1 MSDGFEHTT
10 TIDLAAP
17 PARVFRALSD
27 GDELRAWFASD
38 AAVDARLGGT
48 YHFWGS
54 ATLGA
59 PSRAEATQTLTHFE
73 AGRALAFAWTLQG
86 VPTEVSYR
94 VTGDGD
100 ASKLEVRHAIRGA
113 LPYRRPDHVVSDLWR
128 ILGGNLGEHLRG
140 SGGVV
145 LPDFSSGHPE
155 VRASIEIA
163 APPAKVWRALT
174 EPALLDQW
182 LGGAAKVDLPAG
194 AYSYGWT
201 YEVEGRR
208 VAGGPTR
215 IIEMVEHHRQ
225 AVDAHHLGARA
236 AGRRH
241 PHPGHH
247 APHRVRA
254 PGGPQRLPAGLGPL
268 HGRAARGRA
277 GSLAAGHSDQRRSE
291 KTWKAPAVSTKNWRF
306 TPLHGS
312 GS

>member
-38 AAVDARLGGT
+38 AAVDARPGGT

-215 IIEMVEHHRQ
+215 IIEMVEHHRLVTDWPDWRG
-225 AVDAHHLGARA
+225 APDKPSTRITWELEPLADGTRTRVTMRHTGFEHPVDRSDYQQGWDHFMA
-236 AGRRH
+236 ALRGV
-241 PHPGHH
+241 
-247 APHRVRA
+247 A
-254 PGGPQRLPAGLGPL
+254 QGL
-268 HGRAARGRA
+268 
-277 GSLAAGHSDQRRSE
+277 
-291 KTWKAPAVSTKNWRF
+291 
-306 TPLHGS
+306 
-312 GS
+312 

>member
-38 AAVDARLGGT
+38 AAVEARPGGA

-59 PSRAEATQTLTHFE
+59 PSRAEATQTLTRFE
-73 AGRALAFAWTLQG
+73 AGRELAFAWTLQG

-140 SGGVV
+140 TGGVV
-145 LPDFSSGHPE
+145 LPDFQSGHPE

-194 AYSYGWT
+194 AYSYGWR
-201 YEVEGRR
+201 YEVEGRQ

-215 IIEMVEHHRQ
+215 IIEMVEHRRLVTDWPDWRGDPDKPSTRITWELEPLADGTRTRVTMRHTGFEHPVDRSDYQQGWDHFLQ
-225 AVDAHHLGARA
+225 AL
-236 AGRRH
+236 
-241 PHPGHH
+241 
-247 APHRVRA
+247 RVVA
-254 PGGPQRLPAGLGPL
+254 QGL
-268 HGRAARGRA
+268 
-277 GSLAAGHSDQRRSE
+277 
-291 KTWKAPAVSTKNWRF
+291 
-306 TPLHGS
+306 
-312 GS
+312 

>member
-38 AAVDARLGGT
+38 AAVEARPGGA

-59 PSRAEATQTLTHFE
+59 PSRAEATQTLTRFE
-73 AGRALAFAWTLQG
+73 AGRELAFAWTLQG

-140 SGGVV
+140 TGGVV
-145 LPDFSSGHPE
+145 LPDFQSGHPE

-194 AYSYGWT
+194 AYSYGWR
-201 YEVEGRR
+201 YEVEGRQ

-215 IIEMVEHHRQ
+215 IIEMVEHRRLVTDWPDWRGDPDKPSTRITWELEPLADGTRTRVTMRHTGFEHPVDRSDYQQGWDHFLQ
-225 AVDAHHLGARA
+225 ALRGVA
-236 AGRRH
+236 
-241 PHPGHH
+241 
-247 APHRVRA
+247 
-254 PGGPQRLPAGLGPL
+254 QGL
-268 HGRAARGRA
+268 
-277 GSLAAGHSDQRRSE
+277 
-291 KTWKAPAVSTKNWRF
+291 
-306 TPLHGS
+306 
-312 GS
+312 

>member
-38 AAVDARLGGT
+38 AAVEARPGGA
-48 YHFWGS
+48 YHFWGG

-59 PSRAEATQTLTHFE
+59 PARPEATQTLTSFE
-73 AGRALAFAWTLQG
+73 AGRALSFAWTLQG

-100 ASKLEVRHAIRGA
+100 GDASKLEIRHAIRGA
-113 LPYRRPDHVVSDLWR
+113 LPYRRPDHVVADLWR
-128 ILGGNLGEHLRG
+128 IHGGNLGEHLRG
-140 SGGVV
+140 TGGVV
-145 LPDFSSGHPE
+145 LPDFGSGHPE

-182 LGGAAKVDLPAG
+182 LGGAAKVDLPSR
-194 AYSYGWT
+194 AYGYGWT
-201 YEVEGRR
+201 YEVEGRK

-215 IIEMVEHHRQ
+215 IIEMVEQRRLVTDWPDWRGDPDKPATRITWELEPLAEGTRTRVTMRHTGFEHP
-225 AVDAHHLGARA
+225 VDRSDYQQGWDHFLQMLRGVA
-236 AGRRH
+236 
-241 PHPGHH
+241 
-247 APHRVRA
+247 
-254 PGGPQRLPAGLGPL
+254 QGLG
-268 HGRAARGRA
+268 
-277 GSLAAGHSDQRRSE
+277 
-291 KTWKAPAVSTKNWRF
+291 
-306 TPLHGS
+306 
-312 GS
+312 

>member
-38 AAVDARLGGT
+38 AAVEARPGGA

-59 PSRAEATQTLTHFE
+59 PSRAEATQTLTRFE
-73 AGRALAFAWTLQG
+73 AGRELAFAWTLQG

-100 ASKLEVRHAIRGA
+100 ASKLEVRHTIRGA
-113 LPYRRPDHVVSDLWR
+113 LPYRRADHVVSDLWR

-140 SGGVV
+140 TGGVV
-145 LPDFSSGHPE
+145 LPDFQSGHPE

-215 IIEMVEHHRQ
+215 IIEMVEHRRLVTDWPDWRGDPDKPSTRITWELEPLADGTRTRVTMRHTGFEHPVDRSDYQQGWDDFLQ
-225 AVDAHHLGARA
+225 AL
-236 AGRRH
+236 RRV
-241 PHPGHH
+241 
-247 APHRVRA
+247 A
-254 PGGPQRLPAGLGPL
+254 QGL
-268 HGRAARGRA
+268 
-277 GSLAAGHSDQRRSE
+277 
-291 KTWKAPAVSTKNWRF
+291 
-306 TPLHGS
+306 
-312 GS
+312 

>member
-38 AAVDARLGGT
+38 AAVEARPGGA

-59 PSRAEATQTLTHFE
+59 PSRAEATQTLTRFE
-73 AGRALAFAWTLQG
+73 AGRELAFAWTLQG

-140 SGGVV
+140 TGGVV
-145 LPDFSSGHPE
+145 LPDFQSGHPE

-194 AYSYGWT
+194 AYSYGWR
-201 YEVEGRR
+201 YEVEGRQ

-215 IIEMVEHHRQ
+215 IIEMVEHRRLVTDWPDWRGDPDKPSTRITWELEPLADGTRTRVTMRHTGFEHPVDRSDYQQGWDHFLQ
-225 AVDAHHLGARA
+225 ALRVVAQ
-236 AGRRH
+236 GR
-241 PHPGHH
+241 
-247 APHRVRA
+247 
-254 PGGPQRLPAGLGPL
+254 
-268 HGRAARGRA
+268 
-277 GSLAAGHSDQRRSE
+277 
-291 KTWKAPAVSTKNWRF
+291 
-306 TPLHGS
+306 
-312 GS
+312 

>member
-38 AAVDARLGGT
+38 AAVEARPGGA

-59 PSRAEATQTLTHFE
+59 PSRAEATQTLTRFE
-73 AGRALAFAWTLQG
+73 AGRELAFAWTLQG

-140 SGGVV
+140 TGGVV
-145 LPDFSSGHPE
+145 LPDFQSGHPE

-215 IIEMVEHHRQ
+215 IIEMVEHRRLVTDWPDWRGDPDKPSTRITWELEPLADGTRTRVTMRHTGFEHPVDRSDYQQGWDDFLQ
-225 AVDAHHLGARA
+225 AL
-236 AGRRH
+236 RRV
-241 PHPGHH
+241 
-247 APHRVRA
+247 A
-254 PGGPQRLPAGLGPL
+254 QGL
-268 HGRAARGRA
+268 
-277 GSLAAGHSDQRRSE
+277 
-291 KTWKAPAVSTKNWRF
+291 
-306 TPLHGS
+306 
-312 GS
+312 

>member
-38 AAVDARLGGT
+38 AAVEARPGGA

-59 PSRAEATQTLTHFE
+59 PSRAEATQTLTRFE
-73 AGRALAFAWTLQG
+73 AGRELAFTWTLQG

-94 VTGDGD
+94 LTGDGD

-140 SGGVV
+140 TGGVV
-145 LPDFSSGHPE
+145 LPDFQSGHPE

-163 APPAKVWRALT
+163 APPAKVWRAPT
-174 EPALLDQW
+174 APALLDPG

-194 AYSYGWT
+194 AYSYGWR
-201 YEVEGRR
+201 YEVEGRQ

-215 IIEMVEHHRQ
+215 IIEMVEHRRLVTDWPDWRGDPDKPSTRITWELEPLADGTRTRVTMRHTGFEHPVDRSDYQQGWDHFLQ
-225 AVDAHHLGARA
+225 ALRGVA
-236 AGRRH
+236 
-241 PHPGHH
+241 
-247 APHRVRA
+247 
-254 PGGPQRLPAGLGPL
+254 QGL
-268 HGRAARGRA
+268 
-277 GSLAAGHSDQRRSE
+277 
-291 KTWKAPAVSTKNWRF
+291 
-306 TPLHGS
+306 
-312 GS
+312 